1 MNSVPRIALVT
12 GAAHRIG
19 RVIAVALAQRGW
31 DIAVHYSTSATEAQ
45 QTVSEIQAAG
55 RRAIALQADLAD
67 AVQTAGLLAQCAAA
81 LGEASCIINNAAR
94 FDFDDAATLSPE
106 QFDAHMHINLLA
118 PLLLA
123 RELHGRLTAAAGNT
137 QGVVVNLLDQKL
149 DNYNPDFMSYTL
161 SKAGLA
167 AATMMLAQALAPRMR
182 VLGVAPGITLA
193 SANQSEAGFA
203 RAHSS
208 TPLGYSCT
216 PQDVADAVCFAV
228 EARAMTGTTLVI
240 DGGQHLVA
248 SPRDVMFLAE

>member
-1 MNSVPRIALVT
+1 MNPLPSIALVT

-19 RVIAVALAQRGW
+19 RAIALALAQRGW

-45 QTVSEIQAAG
+45 QTVNEIQAAG
-55 RRAIALQADLAD
+55 RRAIALQANLAD
-67 AVQTAGLLAQCAAA
+67 AAQTTGLLAQCAAA
-81 LGEASCIINNAAR
+81 LGEASCVINNAAH
-94 FDFDDAATLSPE
+94 FAFDDAATLSPG
-106 QFDAHMHINLLA
+106 QFDTHMHINLLA

-123 RELHGRLTAAAGNT
+123 RELHGRLMAGSGNT
-137 QGVVVNLLDQKL
+137 QGVVINLLDQKL

-167 AATMMLAQALAPRMR
+167 AATIMLAQALAPRVR
-182 VLGVAPGITLA
+182 VLGVAPGITLI

-208 TPLGYSCT
+208 TPLGYSST

-228 EARAMTGTTLVI
+228 EARAMTGTTLVV

-248 SPRDVMFLAE
+248 SPRDVMFLTE

>member
-1 MNSVPRIALVT
+1 MNPAPRIALVT

-19 RVIAVALAQRGW
+19 RAIALGLAHRGW
-31 DIAVHYSTSATEAQ
+31 DIAVHYSRSVAGAQ

-67 AVQTAGLLAQCAAA
+67 AAQTAGLLAQCAVA
-81 LGEASCIINNAAR
+81 LGEVSCVINNAAR
-94 FDFDDAATLSPE
+94 FDFDDAATLTPD
-106 QFDAHMHINLLA
+106 QFDTHMHINLLA
-118 PLLLA
+118 PVLLA
-123 RELHGRLTAAAGNT
+123 RELHGRLAAIEGSP

-167 AATMMLAQALAPRMR
+167 AATITLAQALAPRVR
-182 VLGVAPGITLA
+182 VLGVAPGITLI

-203 RAHSS
+203 KAHRS
-208 TPLGYSCT
+208 TPLGYSST
-216 PQDVADAVCFAV
+216 PQDVADAVCFGV

-248 SPRDVMFLAE
+248 SPRDIMFLAE